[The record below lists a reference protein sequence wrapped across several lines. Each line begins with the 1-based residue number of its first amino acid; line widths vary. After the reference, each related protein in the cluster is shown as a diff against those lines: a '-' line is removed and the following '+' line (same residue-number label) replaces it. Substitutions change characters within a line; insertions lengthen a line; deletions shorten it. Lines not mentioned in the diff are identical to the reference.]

1 MSVVIEARKQLVSVF
16 GFSESERR
24 ALKSMFN
31 LAGVRA
37 SGYSLVNPEEKI
49 TADIALVDADD
60 PQAMDAWQRDCQS
73 HTNRTPAVMVTKTT
87 DSTAEEHP
95 CISRPLTMKKVLNA
109 LEGISSQVKAQGL
122 AEEPEVSGIR
132 SSAETDRYSALVVDD
147 SLSVRRFMES
157 KLGSL
162 GVAVDIEFA
171 ATGEQA
177 LALSEER
184 HYDIVFLDVML
195 PGIDG
200 YRVCKALKSSK
211 AASRSRVVMLTSKRS
226 PFDRV
231 KGSMAGCDAYLTK
244 PPDAQRLDSI
254 IQKYL
259 LKD

>member
-1 MSVVIEARKQLVSVF
+1 MSAVTEARKQLVSVF

-24 ALKSMFN
+24 ALKSMFG
-31 LAGVRA
+31 LASVRA

-60 PQAMDAWQRDCQS
+60 PQAMDAWQRDRQS
-73 HTNRTPAVMVTKTT
+73 HTNRTPAVMVSKAAAATP
-87 DSTAEEHP
+87 EQY
-95 CISRPLTMKKVLNA
+95 CISRPLTMKKVLGA
-109 LEGISSQVKAQGL
+109 LAAISTQVQSAQPETDIGANRVS
-122 AEEPEVSGIR
+122 AEEDG
-132 SSAETDRYSALVVDD
+132 YSALIVDD

-157 KLGSL
+157 KLGGL
-162 GVAVDIEFA
+162 GVPVDIEFA

-177 LALSEER
+177 LALFEER
-184 HYDIVFLDVML
+184 HYDIVFLDIML

-211 AASRSRVVMLTSKRS
+211 NAGHARIVMLTSRKS

-244 PPDAQRLDSI
+244 PPDGKRLDSI
-254 IQKYL
+254 IQKHL
-259 LKD
+259 LGD

>member
-1 MSVVIEARKQLVSVF
+1 MSVAIEARKQLVSVF

-31 LAGVRA
+31 LAGVHA
-37 SGYSLVNPEEKI
+37 SGYSLVNPEERI

-60 PQAMDAWQRDCQS
+60 PQAMDAWRRDRQA
-73 HTNRTPAVMVTKTT
+73 HANRTPAVMVTKTAAST
-87 DSTAEEHP
+87 DEQHL
-95 CISRPLTMKKVLNA
+95 CISRPLTMKKVLGA
-109 LEGISSQVKAQGL
+109 LEGINAQVRAQSP
-122 AEEPEVSGIR
+122 APETAVSATPRPAYEE
-132 SSAETDRYSALVVDD
+132 RYSALIVDD

-157 KLGSL
+157 KLGNL

-184 HYDIVFLDVML
+184 HYDIVFLDIML

-200 YRVCKALKSSK
+200 YRVCKALKSSR
-211 AASRSRVVMLTSKRS
+211 AAGRTRVVMLTSKKS

-254 IQKYL
+254 IQKHML
-259 LKD
+259 RD

>member
-37 SGYSLVNPEEKI
+37 AGYSLVNPEERI
-49 TADIALVDADD
+49 TPDIALVDADD
-60 PQAMDAWQRDCQS
+60 PQAMDAWQRDRQS
-73 HTNRTPAVMVTKTT
+73 HTNRTPAVMVTKTA
-87 DSTAEEHP
+87 DSSAEEHR

-109 LEGISSQVKAQGL
+109 LEGLNSQVKVQGPAEQTEASATRAPAQ
-122 AEEPEVSGIR
+122 P
-132 SSAETDRYSALVVDD
+132 DRYSALIVDD

-157 KLGSL
+157 KLGTL

-177 LALSEER
+177 LALSEDR

-200 YRVCKALKSSK
+200 YRVCKALKSSR
-211 AASRSRVVMLTSKRS
+211 AAGQSRVVMLTSKKS